1 MKIVLVANRG
11 AIAVRVIRTLKRLG
25 IRSVAVFHEHDRA
38 SRHVSDADYAV
49 SLGDG
54 SAAETYLN
62 ASLILEIAKQVGAD
76 AIHPGYGFLSEN
88 ADFVRA
94 CEKARVLFLGPR
106 AEQIEAFGYKH
117 AARALASENDVPLI
131 RGSDLVNSGEEAVS
145 VAKFVGAPVILK
157 STAGGG
163 GIGMRVCL
171 SLEEVESAYESVA
184 RLAQANF
191 GDARIFLEKYIVHA
205 RHIEVQVFGDGR
217 GGVAVIGERDCSVQ
231 RRNQK
236 IIEEAPAPNLPEPVR
251 QAMHA
256 AARRLCESVQYRSAG
271 TVEFLYDADTKE
283 FYFLEVNSRIQ
294 VEHGVTEQVFG
305 IDLIEWMI
313 RLGESP
319 DLNLEGLVAAASR
332 PKGWSIQARIYAED
346 PGADFRP
353 CPGTITHIELPEA
366 DGRELRIDQW
376 VSKGVTVSPLFDPM
390 IGKVIAWG
398 KSREEAM
405 GRLDDALCKTTIFG
419 VETNIDYARAVLASA
434 LFQVGTPTT
443 AMLQHLAFDDPR
455 ISVLEGGA
463 QTTVQDLPGRVGYWD
478 VGVPPS
484 GPMDSLSFELGNR
497 AVGNAPGAAGLE
509 IVLKGPT
516 LRFRCAATVIL
527 TGAPFRA
534 MLNGKP
540 IEFWSPIGISAG
552 DVVEIGEA
560 MGPGRRCY
568 LLVRGGVESP
578 VYLGSQSTFV
588 LGKFGGPFGRALR
601 TSDVLRIGAATDS
614 PPKAVP
620 AGERPEITRAW
631 DMRVM
636 YGPHGAPDFFTE
648 QDMAGIFS
656 ADWEV
661 HFNSDRTGVR
671 LKGPK
676 PDWARV
682 DGGEAGL
689 HPSNLHD
696 NAYAI
701 GSMDFTGD
709 MPVLIGPD
717 GPSLGGF
724 VCPAVIIAADLWKL
738 GQLAPGD
745 KVRFRP
751 VEMETARAARPGG
764 ASTPAGSINAPI
776 ASPIIMSSGG
786 EVEMTRLVVRQAGD
800 SNVLVE
806 FGPNVL
812 DLELRFK
819 AQQLLAW
826 LEARAPAGITSMT
839 PGIRSLQ
846 IAFDNSRI
854 SRSGVIDLIEKAS
867 IDLRS
872 QKQTSIPSRIVRL
885 PLAWND
891 SQTRLAI
898 EKYMATVRPGAPWGP
913 SNIEFIRR
921 INGLPDEDAV
931 KDIVYSASYFV
942 MGLGDVYLGA
952 PVATPYDPRHR
963 LVTTKYNPARTWT
976 PENAVGI
983 GGSYMCIYG
992 MEGPGG
998 YQFVGRTL
1006 PIWNRVESHPAFE
1019 ADKPWL
1025 LRFFDQIQYEEVSEP
1040 DLLDARRDFTMGRYS
1055 VDIQESEFDL
1065 REYQSFLRENAG
1077 SIEDFRRKRQSA
1089 FEEER
1094 RRWIE
1099 SGDANFRIED
1109 GALSRSRPP
1118 GDLPDGQEP
1127 IVSTVSGSVW
1137 KILKSAGDAV
1147 EAGEPVAILESMKME
1162 FPLVSPR
1169 DGEVAAIWSREGA
1182 VVDAGTP
1189 IVALREIA

>member
-1 MKIVLVANRG
+1 MKIILVANRG
-11 AIAVRVIRTLKRLG
+11 AIAVRIIRTLKRLG

-49 SLGDG
+49 SLGEG
-54 SAAETYLN
+54 SAADTYLN
-62 ASLILEIAKQVGAD
+62 AGLILDIAKRFGAD

-88 ADFVRA
+88 AEFVRA
-94 CEKARVLFLGPR
+94 CEKAGIVFLGPR
-106 AEQIEAFGYKH
+106 AEQIESFGYKH
-117 AARALASENDVPLI
+117 AARALANANRVPLVE
-131 RGSDLVNSGEEAVS
+131 GSDIVDSRDEAV
-145 VAKFVGAPVILK
+145 AFTEQVGLPVILK

-163 GIGMRVCL
+163 GIGMRVCH
-171 SLEEVESAYESVA
+171 SLGEVANAYESVA
-184 RLAQANF
+184 RLAQSNF
-191 GDARIFLEKYIVHA
+191 GDARIFLEKFVVHA

-217 GGVAVIGERDCSVQ
+217 GGATVIGERDCSVQ

-236 IIEEAPAPNLPEPVR
+236 IIEEAPAPNLPEQVR
-251 QAMHA
+251 LAIHA
-256 AARRLCESVQYRSAG
+256 AAKRLCEAVQYRSAG
-271 TVEFLYDADTKE
+271 TVEFLYDTDTQK

-305 IDLIEWMI
+305 IDLIEWMV
-313 RLGESP
+313 RLGECP
-319 DLNLEGLVAAASR
+319 ELGLESLTGEELR
-332 PKGWSIQARIYAED
+332 PNGWSIQSRIYAED
-346 PGADFRP
+346 PGADFQP
-353 CPGTITHIELPEA
+353 CPGTITHIELPAA
-366 DGRELRIDQW
+366 DGREVRIDQW
-376 VSKGVTVSPLFDPM
+376 VSKGVSVSPLFDPM

-398 KSREEAM
+398 NNREEAIA
-405 GRLDDALCKTTIFG
+405 RLDHALGSTAVFG
-419 VETNIDYARAVLASA
+419 IETNIDYARAVLASTR
-434 LFQVGTPTT
+434 FQAGEPTT
-443 AMLQHLAFDDPR
+443 AMLRDLKFQDPS
-455 ISVLEGGA
+455 ISVLNCGA
-463 QTTVQDLPGRVGYWD
+463 QTTVQDLSGRVGYWN

-497 AVGNAPGAAGLE
+497 ALGNSADAAGLE

-516 LRFRCAATVIL
+516 LKFRFATIAIL

-534 MLNGKP
+534 ELNGEP
-540 IEFWSPIGISAG
+540 VDFWTPFAVSAG
-552 DVVEIGEA
+552 DVLEIQQA
-560 MGPGRRCY
+560 TNAGRRCY
-568 LLVRGGVESP
+568 LLIRGGIESP
-578 VYLGSQSTFV
+578 FYLGSKSTFV

-601 TSDVLRIGAATDS
+601 TADVLHIGTEASGRPEAV
-614 PPKAVP
+614 PPKD
-620 AGERPEITRAW
+620 RPEISRSW
-631 DMRVM
+631 DVRVM

-648 QDMAGIFS
+648 SDIHAIFS

-676 PDWARV
+676 PDWARA

-745 KVRFRP
+745 IVHFHP
-751 VEMETARAARPGG
+751 VDLDTAKAARAGDKNIA
-764 ASTPAGSINAPI
+764 ANSVEKSIT
-776 ASPIIMSSGG
+776 SPVIMSSG
-786 EVEMTRLVVRQAGD
+786 EDADLTRLIVRQAGD

-806 FGPNVL
+806 FGPNIL

-819 AQQLLAW
+819 AQKLLTW
-826 LEARAPAGITSMT
+826 LEERAPTGITGMT

-846 IAFDNSRI
+846 LAYDSSKI
-854 SRSGVIDLIEKAS
+854 SRSGVTDLIDKAES
-867 IDLRS
+867 DLCS
-872 QKQTSIPSRIVRL
+872 SKQTSIPSRIVRL

-931 KDIVYSASYFV
+931 KDIVLSASYFV

-992 MEGPGG
+992 IEGPGG

-1006 PIWNRVESHPAFE
+1006 PIWNRSESHPAFE
-1019 ADKPWL
+1019 PDKPWL
-1025 LRFFDQIQYEEVSEP
+1025 LRSFDQIRYKEVSEP
-1040 DLLDARRDFTMGRYS
+1040 ELLEARRDFAMGRYA
-1055 VDIQESEFDL
+1055 VDIKESEFDL
-1065 REYQSFLRENAG
+1065 REYQAFLRENAD
-1077 SIEDFRRKRQSA
+1077 SIENFRQRRQAA
-1089 FEEER
+1089 FEAER
-1094 RRWIE
+1094 QRWNE
-1099 SGDANFRIED
+1099 SGEANFRIED
-1109 GALSRSRPP
+1109 STLARAGAS
-1118 GDLPDGQEP
+1118 GELPDGQEP
-1127 IVSTVSGSVW
+1127 IVSTLSGSVW
-1137 KILKSAGDAV
+1137 KILKSKGDAV
-1147 EAGEPVAILESMKME
+1147 VAGEPVAILESMKME
-1162 FPLVSPR
+1162 FQLVSPR
-1169 DGEVAAIWSREGA
+1169 DGEIAAVWSREGA
-1182 VVDAGTP
+1182 VVGAGTP
-1189 IVALREIA
+1189 IVALRQIA